1 MLDFYEMRQAYLR
14 ALETTLDTRNKMTS
28 LDKAAYP
35 VGLMVA
41 EVRMLTKEELK
52 AEGWENSR
60 GGYPVAIIFND
71 GSKIYASSDPEGN
84 NVGCLFGV
92 TSDGETIIVSPLEDA
107 VADNN

>member
-1 MLDFYEMRQAYLR
+1 M
-14 ALETTLDTRNKMTS
+14 TT

-60 GGYPVAIIFND
+60 GGYPVAIVFND

-84 NVGCLFGV
+84 NVGCMFGV
-92 TSDGETIIVSPLEDA
+92 TSDGETIIVSPL
-107 VADNN
+107 

>member
-14 ALETTLDTRNKMTS
+14 ALQTPLDTRNKMTS

-84 NVGCLFGV
+84 NVGCIFGV
-92 TSDGETIIVSPLEDA
+92 TSDGETIIVSPLEDV